1 MLNNLKTMTKI
12 EEVAKKYAEIMGLQ
26 SDYPHH
32 KQSSYDG
39 FIDGVEFAQKFINV
53 DEKIPIEFTPVL
65 FKTKN
70 GGLYLGIYYSKK
82 EYGKWFRSVEEP
94 DIDYCVDL
102 DNQDEVIEW
111 RYVDL

>member
-1 MLNNLKTMTKI
+1 MTLKQRIEQLEQYLNGQIEANKILKN
-12 EEVAKKYAEIMGLQ
+12 ENEIL
-26 SDYPHH
+26 
-32 KQSSYDG
+32 KNELRK
-39 FIDGVEFAQKFINV
+39 VEFAQKFINV

>member
-1 MLNNLKTMTKI
+1 MQTIDEATNEYVNNYTI
-12 EEVAKKYAEIMGLQ
+12 IFPESAVKKAF
-26 SDYPHH
+26 
-32 KQSSYDG
+32 KA
-39 FIDGVEFAQKFINV
+39 GVEFAQKFINV

-65 FKTKN
+65 FKTKD